1 MKKIFSLLL
10 LICLTISTMTVTVAH
25 ADEDSGSSTVQTII
39 NTIKTRS
46 TPSVNP
52 NAGGAVRG

>member
-10 LICLTISTMTVTVAH
+10 LICLTISTMAVIVAH
-25 ADEDSGSSTVQTII
+25 ADEDSGGSTVQTII